1 MNYIILTVLVQVI
14 HLIHEGGLYLIDI
27 ELRGK
32 QPIYEQ
38 IVAQIKRQVVK
49 GLLRPGDP
57 IPSIRKL
64 SVMTQ
69 VNPNTVAR
77 AYQELERMGIIETV
91 IGRGTIISEQQPRGR
106 DPEKVNSLIEKL
118 KPHFMELLFIGMSR
132 ADIIGEVDNILQEL
146 AGDNK

>member
-1 MNYIILTVLVQVI
+1 
-14 HLIHEGGLYLIDI
+14 LIDI

-32 QPIYEQ
+32 HPIYEQ
-38 IVAQIKRQVVK
+38 IVAQIKGQVIK

-77 AYQELERMGIIETV
+77 AYQELERMGVIETV
-91 IGRGTIISEQQPRGR
+91 IGRGTIISERQSRGR
-106 DPEKVNSLIEKL
+106 DPEKVKSLFDKL
-118 KPHFMELLFIGMSR
+118 KPLLMELLFIGLNR
-132 ADIIGEVDNILQEL
+132 ADIMGEVGNVLQEL
-146 AGDNK
+146 EGDKK

>member
-1 MNYIILTVLVQVI
+1 M
-14 HLIHEGGLYLIDI
+14 IDI

-32 QPIYEQ
+32 QPIYKQ
-38 IVAQIKRQVVK
+38 IVAQIKGQVIK
-49 GLLRPGDP
+49 GLLKPGDP

-91 IGRGTIISEQQPRGR
+91 IGRGTIISEQQSRSR
-106 DPEKVNSLIEKL
+106 DPEKVKSLIEKL
-118 KPHFMELLFIGMSR
+118 KPLLMELLFVGLRR
-132 ADIIGEVDNILQEL
+132 ADIVGEVDIVLQEL
-146 AGDNK
+146 EGDNK

>member
-1 MNYIILTVLVQVI
+1 M
-14 HLIHEGGLYLIDI
+14 IDI

-32 QPIYEQ
+32 QPVYEQ
-38 IVAQIKRQVVK
+38 IVAQIKGQVIK

-77 AYQELERMGIIETV
+77 AYQELERMGVIETV
-91 IGRGTIISEQQPRGR
+91 IGRGTIISERQPRSR
-106 DPEKVNSLIEKL
+106 DPEKVKSLFEKL
-118 KPHFMELLFIGMSR
+118 KPLLMELLFIGLNRM
-132 ADIIGEVDNILQEL
+132 DIMGEVDNVLQEL
-146 AGDNK
+146 EGDKK